1 MLDMASSRE
10 SIASARK
17 IKFRQIAL
25 PTEHGSWGFLLEPL
39 VAALVIAFSSGGF
52 WISIMV
58 IGAFLARR
66 PLQVFITQLKAPA
79 GAMRMAALSFVVLF
93 SLVAAIGLVGT
104 LLTSS
109 LAVLIPLAT
118 ALPVA
123 VFQLY
128 IESTTRGRQLVA
140 ELAGALVMPASA
152 ASIIL
157 ADGGGW
163 PFAAAVWFFFFAR
176 FVPSILY
183 IRNRLNLE
191 KGKASSMI
199 LPAAMHAVALIA
211 IALVAFAGFLP
222 MLVIPAF
229 AVLVARSIYGLSRYR
244 RRVKAMKIGVA
255 EVVYGLVVVAALVA
269 GHLFS
274 I

>member
-17 IKFRQIAL
+17 IKLSQIAL

-39 VAALVIAFSSGGF
+39 VAALALAFSSGGF

-66 PLQVFITQLKAPA
+66 PLQVFIAQRKAP
-79 GAMRMAALSFVVLF
+79 GDEMRMAALKFVVLF
-93 SLVAAIGLVGT
+93 SFVAAIGLVLV

-163 PFAAAVWFFFFAR
+163 PFAAAVWFFFAAR

-199 LPAAMHAVALIA
+199 LPAAMHAGAFISV
-211 IALVAFAGFLP
+211 ALVAFAGHLP

-229 AVLVARSIYGLSRYR
+229 AVLLARSIYGLSRYR
-244 RRVKAMKIGVA
+244 RRVKAMKIGVS

>member
-1 MLDMASSRE
+1 MASSAKTISPPRN
-10 SIASARK
+10 
-17 IKFRQIAL
+17 IKLSQIAL

-39 VAALVIAFSSGGF
+39 VAALVVAFSSGGI

-66 PLQVFITQLKAPA
+66 PLQVFINPRKAPA
-79 GAMRMAALSFVVLF
+79 GEMKAAASKFLAVF
-93 SLVAAIGLVGT
+93 SLLAAIGLVGA
-104 LLTSS
+104 LLTSN

-123 VFQLY
+123 AFQLY

-140 ELAGALVMPASA
+140 ELAGAVIMPASA

-157 ADGGGW
+157 AGGGGW
-163 PFAAAVWFFFFAR
+163 PFAAAVWFFFVAR

-199 LPAAMHAVALIA
+199 LPAVAHVAALISVSL
-211 IALVAFAGFLP
+211 IALAGFLP

-229 AVLVARSIYGLSRYR
+229 ALLLARSIFGLSPYR

-255 EVVYGLVVVAALVA
+255 EVVYGLVVVIALIV

>member
-1 MLDMASSRE
+1 MASSAKTISPPRN
-10 SIASARK
+10 
-17 IKFRQIAL
+17 IKLSQIAL

-39 VAALVIAFSSGGF
+39 VAALVIAFSSGGI

-66 PLQVFITQLKAPA
+66 PLQVFINQRNAPA
-79 GAMRMAALSFVVLF
+79 GEIKAAALKFFGVF
-93 SLVAAIGLVGT
+93 SLFAAIGLAAALV
-104 LLTSS
+104 TSS

-123 VFQLY
+123 IFQLY
-128 IESTTRGRQLVA
+128 IESTARGRQLVA

-157 ADGGGW
+157 AGGGGW
-163 PFAAAVWFFFFAR
+163 PFAAAVWFLFAAR

-191 KGKASSMI
+191 KGKAISMI
-199 LPAAMHAVALIA
+199 LPAVAHVAALISVSL
-211 IALVAFAGFLP
+211 IAFTGYLP
-222 MLVIPAF
+222 MLAIPAF
-229 AVLVARSIYGLSRYR
+229 ALLLGRSIYGLSRYR
-244 RRVKAMKIGVA
+244 KRVKAMKIGVS
-255 EVVYGLVVVAALVA
+255 EVAYGLVVVASLII

-274 I
+274 L

>member
-1 MLDMASSRE
+1 MASSRE
-10 SIASARK
+10 SIASTRK
-17 IKFRQIAL
+17 IKLSQIAL

-39 VAALVIAFSSGGF
+39 VAALAIAFSSGGF

-66 PLQVFITQLKAPA
+66 PLQVFISQRKAPT
-79 GAMRMAALSFVVLF
+79 GEMRSAALRFVVLF
-93 SLVAAIGLVGT
+93 SLVAATGLVGA

-128 IESTTRGRQLVA
+128 IESTTRGRQLIA
-140 ELAGALVMPASA
+140 ELSGAVIMPASA

-157 ADGGGW
+157 AGGESW
-163 PFAAAVWFFFFAR
+163 PFAIAVWFFFAAR

-199 LPAAMHAVALIA
+199 LPAVAHVTALIA
-211 IALVAFAGFLP
+211 VSLIAFAGHLP

-229 AVLVARSIYGLSRYR
+229 ALLLARSVYGLSRYR
-244 RRVKAMKIGVA
+244 KRVKAMKIGVA
-255 EVVYGLVVVAALVA
+255 EVVYGLIVVVSFVV
-269 GHLFS
+269 GYVFS

>member
-17 IKFRQIAL
+17 IKLSQIAL

-39 VAALVIAFSSGGF
+39 VAALAIAFSSGGV

-66 PLQVFITQLKAPA
+66 PLQVLINQQSAPA
-79 GAMRMAALSFVVLF
+79 GEMKAAASKF
-93 SLVAAIGLVGT
+93 SAAFLLLAAIGLVGA

-109 LAVLIPLAT
+109 FPVLIPLAT

-123 VFQLY
+123 TFQLY
-128 IESTTRGRQLVA
+128 IESTTRGRHLVA

-157 ADGGGW
+157 AGGGSW
-163 PFAAAVWFFFFAR
+163 PLAVAVWFLFAAR

-191 KGKASSMI
+191 KGKTSSMI
-199 LPAAMHAVALIA
+199 LPAALHAAALISVSL
-211 IALVAFAGFLP
+211 IAFAGFLP

-229 AVLVARSIYGLSRYR
+229 ALLLGRSIYGLSRYR
-244 RRVKAMKIGVA
+244 RRVKAMKIGVS
-255 EVVYGLVVVAALVA
+255 EVVYGLVVVIALIV

>member
-17 IKFRQIAL
+17 IKLSQIAL

-39 VAALVIAFSSGGF
+39 VAALAIAFSSGGI
-52 WISIMV
+52 WISFMV

-66 PLQVFITQLKAPA
+66 PLQVFISQRNAPVSE
-79 GAMRMAALSFVVLF
+79 MRWAALKFVALF
-93 SLVAAIGLVGT
+93 SLVAATGLVGV
-104 LLTSS
+104 LWTSS

-140 ELAGALVMPASA
+140 ELAGAVIMPASA

-157 ADGGGW
+157 AEGGSW
-163 PFAAAVWFFFFAR
+163 PFAAAVWFLFVAR
-176 FVPSILY
+176 FVPSIIY
-183 IRNRLNLE
+183 IRNRLDLE
-191 KGKASSMI
+191 KGKASSMFV
-199 LPAAMHAVALIA
+199 PASLHGAAFIA
-211 IALVAFAGFLP
+211 ITMLAMGGHLP

-229 AVLVARSIYGLSRYR
+229 ALLLARSIYGLSRYR
-244 RRVKAMKIGVA
+244 KRVKAMKIGIS
-255 EVVYGLVVVAALVA
+255 EVVYGLIVVVSLIV
-269 GHLFS
+269 GYVFS

>member
-1 MLDMASSRE
+1 MLDMASSTQ
-10 SIASARK
+10 STVSARK
-17 IKFRQIAL
+17 IKVAQVAL
-25 PTEHGSWGFLLEPL
+25 PTEHGSWGFLLEPI
-39 VAALVIAFSSGGF
+39 VAALAIAFSSGGV

-66 PLQVFITQLKAPA
+66 PLQVFISQRNAPA
-79 GAMRMAALSFVVLF
+79 GEMRMAAIKFVALF
-93 SLVAAIGLVGT
+93 SLVAAIGLVGA
-104 LLTSS
+104 LLTSG
-109 LAVLIPLAT
+109 LTVLIPLAT

-140 ELAGALVMPASA
+140 ELSGAMIMPTSA

-157 ADGGGW
+157 ADGGSW
-163 PFAAAVWFFFFAR
+163 PFAAAVWFFFVAR

-191 KGKASSMI
+191 KGKASSTI
-199 LPAAMHAVALIA
+199 VPAVTHVV
-211 IALVAFAGFLP
+211 ALVAVTILAMLGHLP

-229 AVLVARSIYGLSRYR
+229 ALLLARSVFGLSRYR
-244 RRVKAMKIGVA
+244 KRVKAMKIGIS
-255 EVVYGLVVVAALVA
+255 EVVYGLVVVVSLVV
-269 GHLFS
+269 GYIFS

>member
-1 MLDMASSRE
+1 MSSAAPT
-10 SIASARK
+10 IVPART
-17 IKFRQIAL
+17 FRLRQVAL
-25 PTEHGSWGFLLEPL
+25 PTEHGAWGFLLEPL
-39 VAALVIAFSSGGF
+39 VAALVIAFSSGGI

-66 PLQVFITQLKAPA
+66 PLQVFIKQRNTPA
-79 GAMRMAALSFVVLF
+79 GEMKAAALKFFGVF
-93 SLVAAIGLVGT
+93 SLFAAIGLVGA
-104 LLTSS
+104 LVTSS

-128 IESTTRGRQLVA
+128 IESTTRGRHLVA

-157 ADGGGW
+157 AGGGGW
-163 PFAAAVWFFFFAR
+163 PFATAVWFLFAAR

-191 KGKASSMI
+191 KGKASSMF
-199 LPAAMHAVALIA
+199 LPALAHVAALIPVSL
-211 IALVAFAGFLP
+211 IAFTGYLP

-229 AVLVARSIYGLSRYR
+229 ALLLARSIYGLSRYR
-244 RRVKAMKIGVA
+244 KRVKAMKIGVS
-255 EVVYGLVVVAALVA
+255 EVVYGLVVVASLII

-274 I
+274 L

>member
-17 IKFRQIAL
+17 IKLSQIAL
-25 PTEHGSWGFLLEPL
+25 PAEHGSWGFLLEPL
-39 VAALVIAFSSGGF
+39 VAALAIAFSSGGI

-66 PLQVFITQLKAPA
+66 PLQVLINQRNVPA
-79 GAMRMAALSFVVLF
+79 GEMKAAALKFLAVF
-93 SLVAAIGLVGT
+93 SLFAAIGLVGAI
-104 LLTSS
+104 LTSS
-109 LAVLIPLAT
+109 LVVLIPLAT

-128 IESTTRGRQLVA
+128 IESTTRGRHLIA
-140 ELAGALVMPASA
+140 EVSGAFVMPASA
-152 ASIIL
+152 ASIVL

-163 PFAAAVWFFFFAR
+163 PFAAAVWFFFVAR

-191 KGKASSMI
+191 KGKRSSML
-199 LPAAMHAVALIA
+199 LPVGLHAVALVTVTMLA
-211 IALVAFAGFLP
+211 AAGYLP
-222 MLVIPAF
+222 LLIIPAF
-229 AVLVARSIYGLSRYR
+229 VLLFARSIYGLSRYR